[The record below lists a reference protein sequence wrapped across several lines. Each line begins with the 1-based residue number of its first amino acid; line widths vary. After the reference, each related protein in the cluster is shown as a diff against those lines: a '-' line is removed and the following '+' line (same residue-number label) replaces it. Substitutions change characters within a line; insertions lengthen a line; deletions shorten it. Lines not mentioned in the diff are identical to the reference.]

1 MRLPDGPRL
10 EGRKVRLRPPAAE
23 DLPAIFAWYLDPEL
37 VSPFD
42 RYSTDT
48 FDHLADSVRSAPED
62 PSSLAP
68 RFVIEARAGGPVVGC
83 VGHFTSH
90 PVLSF
95 IELWYLIGAPSAR
108 GAGFGSDAVRTLVT
122 HLFATTA
129 VERISA
135 SSDVEN
141 AGSYKLLERLGFRRE
156 GTFRSALYH
165 HARWHD
171 VAIYAVTRSEWA
183 ARPADPG

>member
-1 MRLPDGPRL
+1 MSSVAPPLV
-10 EGRKVRLRPPAAE
+10 GRKVTLRAPGDA
-23 DLPAIFAWYLDPEL
+23 DLPTVFGWYMDPEL

-42 RYSTDT
+42 RYSIDT
-48 FDHLADSVRSAPED
+48 MENLASSIRAAPGD
-62 PSSLAP
+62 PTSLAP
-68 RFVIEARAGGPVVGC
+68 RYVVESIDGGPIVGC

-90 PVLSF
+90 PVLTF
-95 IELWYLIGAPSAR
+95 VELWYLIGRPSAR
-108 GAGFGSDAVRTLVT
+108 GAGFGSDAVATLVG

-129 VERISA
+129 TERISA

-141 AGSYKLLERLGFRRE
+141 AGSYKLLERIGFRRE

-171 VAIYAVTRSEWA
+171 VAIYGVTRSEWA
-183 ARPADPG
+183 TRATPAT